1 MESFP
6 KSTNVAPFAP
16 GEPAAPGH
24 RSSSPRLLILPPQR
38 NSPISDPRDAELAR
52 ALVLDITIA
61 LCRSRLYEVIA
72 PFTARQLVSGLPSN
86 QVIPV
91 DYVVRTEVFPCT
103 GPIPLSQMRVE
114 IFAGVF
120 GDRIWMGEVELRT
133 GELQDLHHLLSTR
146 LADEVCGRIGSEELR
161 RFRRS
166 GAASAYTHYL
176 LATRRESRNDLAS
189 LLLAQKSLT
198 RSIQLAPDF
207 VPALSQMARTK
218 TLEWLERGTEDR
230 ALLREA
236 SSFAHRAHRYE
247 PADSASL
254 REIGHAALYQHD
266 LAAALEHYEAAQSL
280 APNHADLLA
289 DQADVL
295 THMSRHAEAETLIS
309 RALSLNPLAPD
320 DYYWI
325 GGAVSFFMGDY
336 QRALGRL
343 TAMRSP
349 GLALRLMAACAAMS
363 GDAEN
368 AASYREQALARDPS
382 FTVSKWG
389 SLYPE
394 PDKADTA
401 HYFSALKLAG
411 FG

>member
-6 KSTNVAPFAP
+6 ISTNVSPFAP
-16 GEPAAPGH
+16 GEPLAPSH
-24 RSSSPRLLILPPQR
+24 RGISPRLLILPPQHR
-38 NSPISDPRDAELAR
+38 APIIDPRDADLAR
-52 ALVLDITIA
+52 ALVLDITIG

-72 PFTARQLVSGLPSN
+72 PFTARQLVSGPSCGHL
-86 QVIPV
+86 ISA
-91 DYVVRTEVFPCT
+91 DYVVGTEVFPCT
-103 GPIPLSQMRVE
+103 GPVPLSLLRVE
-114 IFAGVF
+114 IFSGLS
-120 GDRIWMGEVELRT
+120 GDRIWMGEFELRT
-133 GELQDLHHLLSTR
+133 GEFQDLHHLLSSR

-161 RFRRS
+161 QFRRT

-176 LATRRESRNDLAS
+176 LATRREGRNDLAS

-230 ALLREA
+230 ELLREA
-236 SSFAHRAHRYE
+236 TSLAHRAYRYE
-247 PADSASL
+247 PTDSASL

-266 LAAALEHYEAAQSL
+266 PGAALEHYEAALIL

-295 THMSRHAEAETLIS
+295 THLSRHADAEARIS

-325 GGAVSFFMGDY
+325 GGAVCFFMEDY
-336 QRALGRL
+336 KRALERL
-343 TAMRSP
+343 SAMRSP

-363 GDAEN
+363 GDMGT
-368 AASYREQALARDPS
+368 AASYRERALARDPS
-382 FTVSKWG
+382 FTVSKWR

-394 PDKADTA
+394 PDKTDTA
-401 HYFSALKLAG
+401 HYLRALKLAG
-411 FG
+411 FA

>member
-1 MESFP
+1 MESFHI
-6 KSTNVAPFAP
+6 STNKTVLAAARSDAPTLRTSP
-16 GEPAAPGH
+16 
-24 RSSSPRLLILPPQR
+24 PRLLILPPRRSAQVT
-38 NSPISDPRDAELAR
+38 DPRDAELAC
-52 ALVLDITIA
+52 ALIVDVTIA
-61 LCRSRLYEVIA
+61 LCRSRLYDVIA
-72 PFTARQLVSGLPSN
+72 PFTAQQLASAPSSS
-86 QVIPV
+86 QQIPA

-103 GPIPLSQMRVE
+103 GPVPLSLLRVE
-114 IFAGVF
+114 IFAGHS
-120 GDRIWMGEVELRT
+120 GDRVWMGEVELRS
-133 GELQDLHHLLSTR
+133 GELQDLHHLLSSR
-146 LADEVCGRIGSEELR
+146 LADEVCGRIGIEELR
-161 RFRRS
+161 QFRRT
-166 GAASAYTHYL
+166 GAASAYIHYL
-176 LATRRESRNDLAS
+176 LATRREGRNDLAS

-207 VPALSQMARTK
+207 VPALSHLARTK
-218 TLEWLERGTEDR
+218 TLEWLERGNEDR
-230 ALLREA
+230 DLLREA
-236 SSFAHRAHRYE
+236 SNLAHRAHRYE
-247 PADSASL
+247 PTDSASL

-295 THMSRHAEAETLIS
+295 THMSRHAEAEALIS

-325 GGAVSFFMGDY
+325 GGAVCFFMGDY

-343 TAMRSP
+343 TTMRSP

-363 GDAEN
+363 GDVET

-401 HYFSALKLAG
+401 HYLSALKLAG
-411 FG
+411 FA